1 MFVYLVPSEERLVRI
16 SHRLKSDAGS
26 ALVEFLVF
34 GLVLQVGILTFFL
47 DLSNQQADQL
57 AAESIAR
64 HGLRA
69 FVISD
74 INPRVTAQQI
84 AADFNLKAE
93 PKLQLICDPN
103 CFSSGSLLHLRVQVQ
118 SSEAEAVLVR

>member
-1 MFVYLVPSEERLVRI
+1 MRI
-16 SHRLKSDAGS
+16 SQRLNADAGS

-47 DLSNQQADQL
+47 DLSNQQAGQL

-69 FVISD
+69 
-74 INPRVTAQQI
+74 
-84 AADFNLKAE
+84 
-93 PKLQLICDPN
+93 
-103 CFSSGSLLHLRVQVQ
+103 
-118 SSEAEAVLVR
+118 